1 MDRFRA
7 QWCTHLF
14 STPHPCTSSD
24 THRARQSH
32 GRFSMSLDDFLG
44 SVMLFASSTILST
57 RAVTWHG
64 FAPAGLPVW
73 DTPTFWTGYLIAGKL
88 FISCIWNPLAFL
100 PKWETFRIKR
110 FHIAKWFQEEPWVET
125 CVWEPIYKPNPC
137 RKMQTVYPWQH
148 ISCASW
154 ALRVSQRLHVK
165 KTHPSSC
172 PLSKIWNMQLV
183 CSLLSHTLTQ
193 CKTLSVALI
202 LLAWTHLRRCFN

>member
-1 MDRFRA
+1 
-7 QWCTHLF
+7 
-14 STPHPCTSSD
+14 
-24 THRARQSH
+24 
-32 GRFSMSLDDFLG
+32 MSLDDFLG

-125 CVWEPIYKPNPC
+125 RVYENQYINQILAERCKQFILDNTSLVPLEP
-137 RKMQTVYPWQH
+137 
-148 ISCASW
+148 
-154 ALRVSQRLHVK
+154 LRVSQRFHVK
-165 KTHPSSC
+165 KTHQSSC
-172 PLSKIWNMQLV
+172 PYPRFGTCNLS
-183 CSLLSHTLTQ
+183 
-193 CKTLSVALI
+193 ALYFDI
-202 LLAWTHLRRCFN
+202 LWLNARLCPWHSFCWLERTWGAASTKK

>member
-1 MDRFRA
+1 
-7 QWCTHLF
+7 
-14 STPHPCTSSD
+14 
-24 THRARQSH
+24 
-32 GRFSMSLDDFLG
+32 MSLDDFLG

-154 ALRVSQRLHVK
+154 ALRVSQRLQVK

-172 PLSKIWNMQLV
+172 PYPRFGTCNLS
-183 CSLLSHTLTQ
+183 
-193 CKTLSVALI
+193 ALYFHI
-202 LLAWTHLRRCFN
+202 LWLNARLCPWHSFCWLERTWGAASTKKLIACREQVHVPHRSR